1 MEFVSA
7 SIEINA
13 PSTCCF
19 QWFKTLEVFTRIGVC
34 VEKVVPTGQP
44 NGWAL
49 ILLSP
54 AGERLVIDTE
64 IDTLIPN
71 QLVSWHSL
79 PQAPLQAVGR
89 VTFDALAA
97 ERTLVTIAYDFIP
110 PDGEAGRVF
119 RAIYGDDA
127 GWIVRC
133 ETQNLK
139 ALMEAGEPLPTYNL
153 TQ

>member
-1 MEFVSA
+1 MEFFSA

-13 PSTCCF
+13 PSPACF

-34 VEKVVPTGQP
+34 VDKVVPTGQP
-44 NGWAL
+44 NGWAW
-49 ILLSP
+49 ILRSP
-54 AGERLVIDTE
+54 AGESLVIDTE

-79 PQAPLQAVGR
+79 PQAPLQIVGR

-110 PDGEAGRVF
+110 PAGEAGRVF
-119 RAIYGDDA
+119 HAIYGDDA
-127 GWIVRC
+127 GWVVRT
-133 ETQNLK
+133 EVQKLK
-139 ALMEAGEPLPTYNL
+139 ELLESGQTLPAYGL
-153 TQ
+153 S